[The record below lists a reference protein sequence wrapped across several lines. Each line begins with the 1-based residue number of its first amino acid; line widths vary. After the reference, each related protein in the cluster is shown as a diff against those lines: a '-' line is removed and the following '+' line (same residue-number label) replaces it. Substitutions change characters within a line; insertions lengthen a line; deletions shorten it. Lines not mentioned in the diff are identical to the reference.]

1 MDILKALGRTVRL
14 PVKEDVRQLL
24 RSRDFEKLVLLADKN
39 SSIIRYLFSF
49 LYSTDDLLHWR
60 AAEALG
66 IIANRQYENGINEGR
81 NIPRRLVWSLMEESG
96 STAWPAPEALG
107 AVVAMRPGAFTV
119 FATIVLSFVDDPVLQ
134 RGVLWSARKI
144 AEVRPDIIKDSVPQV
159 VGLLKS
165 SDPTIRG
172 HAAWALGAM
181 RASSAAKE
189 LKELQNDPGSLYVY
203 DEGGLL
209 ETTVGALAGKSL
221 IEISK

>member
-1 MDILKALGRTVRL
+1 MSI
-14 PVKEDVRQLL
+14 KEDVRQLL
-24 RSRDFEKLVLLADKN
+24 RNRDLEKLVSLADGN
-39 SSIIRYLFSF
+39 SSIARYLFSF
-49 LYSTDDLLHWR
+49 LYTTDDLLHWR

-66 IIANRQYENGINEGR
+66 AVANSQYEKGINEGR

-107 AVVAMRPGAFTV
+107 AVVAARPGAFTV
-119 FATIVLSFVDDPVLQ
+119 FATIVLSFIDDPVLQ

-144 AEVRPDIIKDSVPQV
+144 AEARPDLIKDSVPQV

-181 RASSAAKE
+181 RADAAVKE
-189 LKELQNDPGSLYVY
+189 LKELQGDSSPLHVY
-203 DEGGLL
+203 DEGKLR
-209 ETTVGALAGKSL
+209 ETTVGALAGGSL
-221 IEISK
+221 NEIGGYA